1 MVGEVLFSNK
11 LADIKAPANAST
23 GIEGTDAVDWL
34 ALTAIGGSVG
44 LQEVFRVDT
53 AGGNPPASCEGYVAG
68 DVVSVPYS
76 AGYHFYG

>member
-1 MVGEVLFSNK
+1 MLFSNK

-53 AGGNPPASCEGYVAG
+53 AGGSPPASCDGYVVG